1 MEIKQV
7 NIQTQCTKTTV
18 NAKYEIEY
26 NVSDKLLTRV
36 NASIYKLKPEDTD
49 EYLGTITLDGNY
61 LSGTFPYKED
71 IAPNKYFEDFSTIME
86 EIKEAVAKQPA
97 YLSKQK

>member
-36 NASIYKLKPEDTD
+36 NASIHKPKPEDTD
-49 EYLGTITLDGNY
+49 EYLGT
-61 LSGTFPYKED
+61 S
-71 IAPNKYFEDFSTIME
+71 KYFEDFNVILE

>member
-36 NASIYKLKPEDTD
+36 NASIHKLKPEDTD
-49 EYLGTITLDGNY
+49 EYLGTITLDGDY

-86 EIKEAVAKQPA
+86 EIKEAVTKQPT

>member
-36 NASIYKLKPEDTD
+36 NASIHKLKPEDTD
-49 EYLGTITLDGNY
+49 EYLGTITLDGDY
-61 LSGTFPYKED
+61 LSGTFPYKER
-71 IAPNKYFEDFSTIME
+71 IASSKYFEDFNVILE

>member
-1 MEIKQV
+1 MQLCH
-7 NIQTQCTKTTV
+7 IQTQCVKTTA
-18 NAKYEIEY
+18 NARYEIEY

-36 NASIYKLKPEDTD
+36 NASIRKLKPEDTD
-49 EYLGTITLDGNY
+49 EYLGTITLDGDY

-86 EIKEAVAKQPA
+86 EIKEAVTKQPT

>member
-7 NIQTQCTKTTV
+7 NIQTQCVKTTA
-18 NAKYEIEY
+18 NARYEIEY

-36 NASIYKLKPEDTD
+36 NASIHKLKPENTD
-49 EYLGTITLDGNY
+49 EYLGTITLDGDY
-61 LSGTFPYKED
+61 LSGTFPYKES
-71 IAPNKYFEDFSTIME
+71 IVPNKYFEDFNTIME
-86 EIKEAVAKQPA
+86 EIKEAVAKQPV

>member
-18 NAKYEIEY
+18 NARYEIEY

-36 NASIYKLKPEDTD
+36 STFIYKLKPEDTD
-49 EYLGTITLDGNY
+49 EYLGTITLDGDY
-61 LSGTFPYKED
+61 LSGTFPYKEG
-71 IAPNKYFEDFSTIME
+71 IAPNKYFEDFNTIME

>member
-7 NIQTQCTKTTV
+7 NIQTQCIKTTS

-36 NASIYKLKPEDTD
+36 SVSIHSLKPEDTD
-49 EYLGTITLDGNY
+49 EYLGAITLDGDY
-61 LSGTFPYKED
+61 LSGNFPHKEG
-71 IAPNKYFEDFSTIME
+71 IVPSKYFEDFNVIME
-86 EIKEAVAKQPA
+86 EIKGAVAKQPA
-97 YLSKQK
+97 YLSK